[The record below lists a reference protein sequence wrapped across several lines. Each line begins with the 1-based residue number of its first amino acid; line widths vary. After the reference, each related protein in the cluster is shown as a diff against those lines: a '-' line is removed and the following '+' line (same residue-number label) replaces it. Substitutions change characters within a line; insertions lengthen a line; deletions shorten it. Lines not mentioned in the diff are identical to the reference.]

1 MSLLQECF
9 FNGNKKNDVS
19 IYELSESVVFLNPE
33 LPYAM
38 RLPESIGHVFWQK
51 SNNYVRINVK
61 L

>member
-1 MSLLQECF
+1 MALLQECF
-9 FNGNKKNDVS
+9 LTAIKKIDVS
-19 IYELSESVVFLNPE
+19 IYELSESVVFLYPE